1 MTGSQLSPLGRFDKV
16 LICTDGSDF
25 SAGAVR
31 VGVALAQKSGARAI
45 AMSMVRTN
53 PEYEALAPQL
63 VAEAGAQARGNVAV
77 VQAEAEAAGVAC
89 TPLVVSGD
97 DPPHEIIA
105 RAASLDVDLV
115 VMGRRGRRG
124 LARLMVGDATAKVAG
139 LAKCSVL
146 VVPQAAAMWHGRVL
160 LATDGSRCSDAAAVA
175 ALAVARCCA
184 VPVTVV
190 GALVPSHNAARLQE
204 GREAVAR
211 TVELLRNEGIDVEGI
226 ECAGEAD
233 EVIITTCRDRAADL
247 IIVGSHG
254 RTGLGKVLIGSVSER
269 VIGKAAC
276 AVMVVKA

>member
-1 MTGSQLSPLGRFDKV
+1 MAGAQLSPLGRFEKV

-31 VGVALAQKSGARAI
+31 VGVALAEKSGARAI

-53 PEYEALAPQL
+53 PEYEALAPRL
-63 VAEAGAQARGNVAV
+63 VAEAGAGARAHVAV
-77 VQAEAEAAGVAC
+77 VQSQAEAAGIAC
-89 TPLVVSGD
+89 TALVVSGD
-97 DPPHEIIA
+97 DPPREILA
-105 RAASLDVDLV
+105 QAEALDVDLV

-146 VVPQAAAMWHGRVL
+146 VVPKAAGMWHNRVL

-184 VPVTVV
+184 VPVTVI
-190 GALVPSHNAARLQE
+190 GALVPSHNAARHQE
-204 GREAVAR
+204 GRDAVAR
-211 TVELLRNEGIDVEGI
+211 TVSLLRGEGVDAEGI
-226 ECAGEAD
+226 ERAGEAD
-233 EVIITTCRDRAADL
+233 EVIVAACGERAADL

-269 VIGKAAC
+269 VIGEAAC
-276 AVMVVKA
+276 PVMVVKG

>member
-1 MTGSQLSPLGRFDKV
+1 MAASQLSPLGRFESV
-16 LICTDGSDF
+16 LICTDGSEF

-31 VGVALAQKSGARAI
+31 VGVALSQKSGATAI

-63 VAEAGAQARGNVAV
+63 VAEAGAAARTHVAV
-77 VQAEAEAAGVAC
+77 VQSQAMAAGVSC

-97 DPPHEIIA
+97 DPPAEIIA
-105 RAASLDVDLV
+105 QAEKLNVDLV

-139 LAKCSVL
+139 LARCSVL
-146 VVPQAAAMWHGRVL
+146 VVPKAAAMWHGRVL
-160 LATDGSRCSDAAAVA
+160 LATDGSRSSDAAAVA

-190 GALVPSHNAARLQE
+190 GALVPSHSPARQQE
-204 GREAVAR
+204 GRDAVTR
-211 TVELLRNEGIDVEGI
+211 TVEALRAEGIEVEGI
-226 ECAGEAD
+226 EQAGEAD
-233 EVIITTCRDRAADL
+233 EVIIATARDRAADL

-269 VIGKAAC
+269 VIGKATC
-276 AVMVVKA
+276 PVMVVKA